1 MFGIDPGFIAVG
13 CGLVLFYLGYTK
25 GKEVGQIN
33 GAGGMV
39 DMLTQNGYLK
49 IKSRTFDKNGDPIIT
64 YMRYDEE

>member
-1 MFGIDPGFIAVG
+1 MFGIDPGIIAVI
-13 CGLVLFYLGYTK
+13 CGLVLFYMGYLK
-25 GKEVGQIN
+25 GKDVGQIN

-64 YMRYDEE
+64 YMKYDEE